1 MRARQQ
7 PRVSRLSS
15 ATFNTTPLT
24 TDATMGVEYQGARG
38 GRACADTKAT
48 SLTNEL
54 AFKPSLIGY
63 SSASLKAKEAHAV
76 ACSKRE
82 IASATYLSTKSMSF
96 CDSRISLC
104 RNATKW

>member
-1 MRARQQ
+1 MGKGAAAAACLSTLVSNLQHHS
-7 PRVSRLSS
+7 PR
-15 ATFNTTPLT
+15 TPRC
-24 TDATMGVEYQGARG
+24 VEYQGARG

>member
-1 MRARQQ
+1 MR
-7 PRVSRLSS
+7 
-15 ATFNTTPLT
+15 LT
-24 TDATMGVEYQGARG
+24 RYQGARG

-96 CDSRISLC
+96 FDSFIKNVIRLAVMS
-104 RNATKW
+104 RRKKTFTMQR